1 MGVGSIPQEPVR
13 AEGAR
18 DEFQRPE
25 HRRTAATRRLSR
37 SDLTTHERAV
47 VRMARARWA
56 EELVAD
62 FYQRDGYEII
72 ARNWHCREG
81 ELDIVALLQIGEVR
95 TIVIVEV
102 RARATNCFGSP
113 FESVTLAK
121 QKKLRSATKKFL
133 AGEVGSYRSVRFDV
147 ASVLGAKIEI
157 VRDAF

>member
-25 HRRTAATRRLSR
+25 HRRTAATRRLGR
-37 SDLTTHERAV
+37 GDLTARERAV

-56 EELVAD
+56 EDLVANL
-62 FYQRDGYEII
+62 YQRDGYKII

-81 ELDIVALLQIGEVR
+81 ELDIVCELLESIEK
-95 TIVIVEV
+95 TLVIVEV
-102 RARATNCFGSP
+102 RARESNYFGSP
-113 FESVTLAK
+113 LESVTLAK
-121 QKKLRSATKKFL
+121 QKKLRRATKKFL
-133 AGEVGSYRSVRFDV
+133 ASEARTYSNVRFDV
-147 ASVLGAKIEI
+147 ASVLGVKIEV

>member
-25 HRRTAATRRLSR
+25 HRRTAATRRLGR
-37 SDLTTHERAV
+37 GDLTARERAV

-56 EELVAD
+56 EDLVANL
-62 FYQRDGYEII
+62 YQRDGYKII

-81 ELDIVALLQIGEVR
+81 ELDMVCELHERIEKTL
-95 TIVIVEV
+95 VIVEV
-102 RARATNCFGSP
+102 RARESNYFGSP
-113 FESVTLAK
+113 LESVTLAK
-121 QKKLRSATKKFL
+121 QKKLRRATKKFL
-133 AGEVGSYRSVRFDV
+133 ASEARTYSNVRFDV
-147 ASVLGAKIEI
+147 ASVLGVKIEV

>member
-18 DEFQRPE
+18 DEFQRSE
-25 HRRTAATRRLSR
+25 HRRTATTRRVGR
-37 SDLTTHERAV
+37 GGLTARERAV

-56 EELVAD
+56 EDLVANL
-62 FYQRDGYEII
+62 YQRDGHKII

-81 ELDIVALLQIGEVR
+81 ELDIVCESHDGVEKIL
-95 TIVIVEV
+95 VIVEV
-102 RARATNCFGSP
+102 RARESNYFGSP
-113 FESVTLAK
+113 LESVTLAK

-133 AGEVGSYRSVRFDV
+133 VSEARAYSNVRFDV
-147 ASVLGAKIEI
+147 ASVLGVKIEV

>member
-13 AEGAR
+13 AEGAS

-25 HRRTAATRRLSR
+25 HRRTATTRRVSR
-37 SDLTTHERAV
+37 GGLTARDRAV

-56 EELVAD
+56 EDLVAS

-81 ELDIVALLQIGEVR
+81 ELDIVAVLREAQVK
-95 TIVIVEV
+95 TIVVVEV
-102 RARATNCFGSP
+102 RARASNYFGSAL
-113 FESVTLAK
+113 ESVTPVK
-121 QKKLRSATKKFL
+121 QKKLRIATKKFL
-133 AGEVGSYRSVRFDV
+133 ASQMISYSAVRFDV
-147 ASVLGAKIEI
+147 ASVMGVKVEI

>member
-13 AEGAR
+13 AEGAS

-25 HRRTAATRRLSR
+25 HRRTAASRRVSR
-37 SDLTTHERAV
+37 GRLTARERAV

-56 EELVAD
+56 EDLVAN
-62 FYQRDGYEII
+62 FYQRDGYEIV

-81 ELDIVALLQIGEVR
+81 ELDIVVVLQESRVK
-95 TIVIVEV
+95 TIVVVEV
-102 RARATNCFGSP
+102 RARASNYFGSAL
-113 FESVTLAK
+113 ESVTPAK

-133 AGEVGSYRSVRFDV
+133 SSRPNISGAVRFDV
-147 ASVLGAKIEI
+147 ASVMGVKVEI

>member
-13 AEGAR
+13 AEGAS

-25 HRRTAATRRLSR
+25 HRRTATTRRVSR
-37 SDLTTHERAV
+37 GGLTARDRAV

-56 EELVAD
+56 EDLVAS

-81 ELDIVALLQIGEVR
+81 ELDIVAVLREAQVK
-95 TIVIVEV
+95 TIVVVEV
-102 RARATNCFGSP
+102 RARASNYFGSAL
-113 FESVTLAK
+113 ESVTPAK
-121 QKKLRSATKKFL
+121 QKKLRIATKKFL
-133 AGEVGSYRSVRFDV
+133 ASQTVSYSAVRFDV
-147 ASVLGAKIEI
+147 ASVMGVKVEI

>member
-1 MGVGSIPQEPVR
+1 
-13 AEGAR
+13 
-18 DEFQRPE
+18 
-25 HRRTAATRRLSR
+25 
-37 SDLTTHERAV
+37 
-47 VRMARARWA
+47 MARARWA

-81 ELDIVALLQIGEVR
+81 ELDLVALLQIGEVR

-113 FESVTLAK
+113 FESVTLPK